1 MFDWLQFSPE
11 RLSNPFLILAICLS
25 VVGMAGV
32 LFFSGRLKNGKA
44 DAKITTIGII
54 SAVVMLV
61 GVVTAV
67 LIA

>member
-11 RLSNPFLILAICLS
+11 RLSNPLLIFEICLS

-32 LFFSGRLKNGKA
+32 LLFSAKLKNGKA

-54 SAVVMLV
+54 SAIVMLA

-67 LIA
+67 LTA